1 MQPIII
7 DKKIKSIQINKKESK
22 EAANNTNAPI
32 EILNRPEKLIG
43 NTYKLKSPLA
53 ESAIYITINNI
64 FIDNKL
70 YPFEIFINTKSL
82 QNQQW
87 IITLT
92 RLISAIF
99 RQHASYNNDI
109 SFMIREMKSVFDP
122 SGGYLKKNKKIPSLV
137 AEIAEVI
144 EKHLIDIGCIEDIYK
159 DTVMSESELEEKI
172 ESGST
177 SLSNAIECPSCS
189 NISFVR
195 MDGCMTCLVCGH
207 SHCG

>member
-1 MQPIII
+1 MTVQIE
-7 DKKIKSIQINKKESK
+7 KKIKSIKIIDKEIESANKSVD
-22 EAANNTNAPI
+22 
-32 EILNRPEKLIG
+32 ILDRPETLIG
-43 NTYKLKSPLA
+43 KTYKLKSPLA

-64 FIDNKL
+64 WINDKL

-99 RQHASYNNDI
+99 RQHATYNNDI
-109 SFMIREMKSVFDP
+109 SFMIKEMKSVFDP

-144 EKHLIDIGCIEDIYK
+144 EEHLISIGCIEDVTK
-159 DTVMSESELEEKI
+159 ELLIPEEDLK
-172 ESGST
+172 EKVSSNKT
-177 SLSNAIECPSCS
+177 SMNNALECPSCS
-189 NISFVR
+189 NISYIR
-195 MDGCMTCLVCGH
+195 MDGCMTCLVCGY

>member
-1 MQPIII
+1 MSTVNI
-7 DKKIKSIQINKKESK
+7 DKKIKSIKIIGNKKEDGIKK
-22 EAANNTNAPI
+22 EQISP
-32 EILNRPEKLIG
+32 EILDRPDRLFG
-43 NTYKLKSPLA
+43 MTYKLKSPLA

-64 FIDNKL
+64 WIGDKM

-99 RQHASYNNDI
+99 RQHATYNNDI

-144 EKHLIDIGCIEDIYK
+144 EEHLISIGCIEDTK
-159 DTVMSESELEEKI
+159 KELLMPEEELEKKI
-172 ESGST
+172 NTGTLSM
-177 SLSNAIECPSCS
+177 SNALECPSCS
-189 NISFVR
+189 NISFIK
-195 MDGCMTCLVCGH
+195 MDGCMTCLVCGY

>member
-1 MQPIII
+1 MQPIQIN
-7 DKKIKSIQINKKESK
+7 KKIKSIKIVNNDEIKKEEKQSLDIIK
-22 EAANNTNAPI
+22 
-32 EILNRPEKLIG
+32 RPDELFGK
-43 NTYKLKSPLA
+43 TYKLKSPLA

-64 FIDNKL
+64 VINEKF

-99 RQHASYNNDI
+99 RQHATYNNDI
-109 SFMIREMKSVFDP
+109 TFMIKEMKSVFDP

-137 AEIAEVI
+137 AEIADII
-144 EKHLIDIGCIEDIYK
+144 ENHLISIGCIEDNSK
-159 DTVMSESELEEKI
+159 ELIMPEEELNKKI
-172 ESGST
+172 NSNSI
-177 SLSNAIECPSCS
+177 SLSNAIECPECS
-189 NISFVR
+189 NISFVKI
-195 MDGCMTCLVCGH
+195 DGCMTCLVCGH

>member
-1 MQPIII
+1 MSIVNI
-7 DKKIKSIQINKKESK
+7 DKKIKSIKIIEKEEIKENNK
-22 EAANNTNAPI
+22 TI
-32 EILNRPEKLIG
+32 DILERPEELFGK
-43 NTYKLKSPLA
+43 TYKLKSPLA

-64 FIDNKL
+64 MIENKI

-137 AEIAEVI
+137 AEIADVI
-144 EKHLIDIGCIEDIYK
+144 ENHLIDIGCIEDTTK
-159 DTVMSESELEEKI
+159 ELLMPKEELETKI
-172 ESGST
+172 NSGSISMT
-177 SLSNAIECPSCS
+177 NAVECPSCS
-189 NISFVR
+189 NISFIK
-195 MDGCMTCLVCGH
+195 MDGCMTCLVCGY